1 MKPDN
6 DLRQIGRYELD
17 MRTLKLYYCT
27 ADRRTEV
34 RRLSFR
40 EASLLDMLI
49 RADEQIVE
57 TEQLLNDLWGDDSFS
72 NRNSLYVF
80 IARLKHYLAQ
90 DQSIEII
97 NARGIG
103 YWLIRK

>member
-6 DLRQIGRYELD
+6 DLRQIGQYELD

-27 ADRRTEV
+27 ANKRTEV

-40 EASLLDMLI
+40 EASLLDMLVS
-49 RADEQIVE
+49 ANGDIVE
-57 TEQLLNDLWGDDSFS
+57 TKRLLDEVWGDDSVS
-72 NRNSLYVF
+72 NLNSLYVF
-80 IARLKHYLAQ
+80 IARLKHYLAK